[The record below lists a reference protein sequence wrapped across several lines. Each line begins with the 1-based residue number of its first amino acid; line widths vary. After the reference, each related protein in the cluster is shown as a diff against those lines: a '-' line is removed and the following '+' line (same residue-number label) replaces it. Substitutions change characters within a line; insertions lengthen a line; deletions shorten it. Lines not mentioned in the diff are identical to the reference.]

1 MPSGNARISS
11 GYPPTNSLSRR
22 VLSGYQS
29 FFRECRSGYRIAAL
43 QVVILDGR
51 GRNQGDLL
59 FIYIIICQA
68 ILNSYTLF
76 EANQIKKPALI
87 ELVAHYAL
95 VVATVDQFNNKL
107 VAGQHSEFRIVLRI
121 DSDIGIFGF
130 NNELASR
137 NIRIVFMPI
146 LIRYSYIS
154 GSIQSSE
161 STKPI

>member
-1 MPSGNARISS
+1 MLEYLRVIRRRIH
-11 GYPPTNSLSRR
+11 YLA
-22 VLSGYQS
+22 VYFQDIKA